1 MKQST
6 INAIAARSL
15 SPESAVGMPAV
26 YVKWAMLHPNIFRK
40 RLDRIEGHPKAGD
53 WVAVYC
59 LDVPPRSHA
68 EPTEKQE
75 TGPRLFAYGIF
86 NDRSEIAVRLY
97 RWWGE
102 LPDEGFWDH
111 LVDTAIQLRREC
123 LRLDEVSDSYR
134 VIHGEADGF
143 PGLVVDR
150 FGDCLSAEV
159 FSLGMYQRAE
169 VILQKLA
176 MRLGTKHSIVQPCP
190 TFLSHEG
197 FDVPTM
203 SSPELPSS
211 VVVQEYGT
219 KFRIHFGSGHKTG
232 FFCDQ
237 RENRKRLAE
246 LCKGKSVLDLCCYS
260 GGFSVQAAKL
270 GGAAEVTGVDID
282 EEPLALATKNA
293 NMNQVRVRFVQSDA
307 FAFMRDM
314 QRINRQYDIVVLDPP
329 KLIRNRA
336 EIEEGSKKH
345 ADLNRLAMQLVK
357 PGGLMLSCS
366 CAGLLEET
374 DFVQMIRAAAKAS
387 GFDAAGVPK
396 PPRNVQI
403 LSRHGAASDH
413 PVAVHCP
420 ETEYLKSIWM
430 RVL

>member
-1 MKQST
+1 MKQNT
-6 INAIAARSL
+6 LNALSSRPL
-15 SPESAVGMPAV
+15 SPESAEGMPSV

-40 RLDRIEGHPKAGD
+40 RIDRIEGKPRAGD

-59 LDVPPRSHA
+59 LDAAPRGNVEQQDA
-68 EPTEKQE
+68 EPS
-75 TGPRLFAYGIF
+75 GPRLFAYGLF
-86 NDRSEIAVRLY
+86 NDRSEVAVRLY

-102 LPDEGFWDH
+102 LPSEDFWDG
-111 LVDTAIQLRREC
+111 LVDRAIELRRDV
-123 LRLDEVSDSYR
+123 LRLDEVTDSYR
-134 VIHGEADGF
+134 LVHGEADGF

-150 FGDCLSAEV
+150 YADCLSAEV
-159 FSLGMYQRAE
+159 FSMGMYQRAE
-169 VILQKLA
+169 AILQKFA
-176 MRLGTKHSIVQPCP
+176 TRLGTKHTLIQPCP
-190 TFLSHEG
+190 TFLGQEG
-197 FDVPTM
+197 FEATSIQ
-203 SSPELPSS
+203 SSELPASI
-211 VVVQEYGT
+211 VIQEYGT

-237 RENRKRLAE
+237 RENRKQLAD
-246 LCKGKSVLDLCCYS
+246 LCRDKSVLDLCCYS
-260 GGFSVQAAKL
+260 GGFAVQAAKL
-270 GGAAEVTGVDID
+270 GGASEVTGVDID
-282 EEPLALATKNA
+282 QEPLALATKNA
-293 NMNQVRVRFVQSDA
+293 NMNQVRVRYVQSDS

-314 QRINRQYDIVVLDPP
+314 QRIGRQYDIVVLDPP

-366 CAGLLEET
+366 CAGLLQEE
-374 DFVQMIRAAAKAS
+374 DFVQMIRAASKAS
-387 GFDAAGVPK
+387 GFDADGKPK

-403 LSRHGAASDH
+403 FSRHGASSDH

-420 ETEYLKSIWM
+420 ETEYLKSVWM

>member
-1 MKQST
+1 MKQNT
-6 INAIAARSL
+6 INAMTARPL
-15 SPESAVGMPAV
+15 SPESATEMPAV

-40 RLDRIEGHPKAGD
+40 RLERIEGRPKAGD

-59 LDVPPRSHA
+59 LDSPPRSHA
-68 EPTEKQE
+68 ESDEVPVA
-75 TGPRLFAYGIF
+75 GPRLFAYGIF

-102 LPDEGFWDH
+102 LPNEDFWDG
-111 LVDTAIQLRREC
+111 LVDRAVELRRDC
-123 LRLDEVSDSYR
+123 LRLDEVTDSYR
-134 VIHGEADGF
+134 LVHGEADGF
-143 PGLVVDR
+143 PGLVIDR
-150 FGDCLSAEV
+150 YGDCLSAEV
-159 FSLGMYQRAE
+159 FSMGMYQRVEA
-169 VILQKLA
+169 ILQKFAL
-176 MRLGTKHSIVQPCP
+176 RLGTKHTLVQPCP
-190 TFLSHEG
+190 TFLSQEG
-197 FDVPTM
+197 YDAPSI
-203 SSPELPSS
+203 SSPELPTS
-211 VVVQEYGT
+211 VAIQEYGT

-237 RENRKRLAE
+237 RENRKQLAE
-246 LCKGKSVLDLCCYS
+246 LCRDKTVLDLCCYS
-260 GGFSVQAAKL
+260 GGFSIQAAKL
-270 GGAAEVTGVDID
+270 GKASEVTGVDID
-282 EEPLALATKNA
+282 QEPLALATKNA

-314 QRINRQYDIVVLDPP
+314 QRIDRQYDVVVLDPP

-366 CAGLLEET
+366 CAGLLEEA
-374 DFVQMIRAAAKAS
+374 DFVQMMRAAAKAS
-387 GFDAAGVPK
+387 GFDAEGRPK

-403 LSRHGAASDH
+403 LSRHGASSDH

>member
-1 MKQST
+1 MKQNT
-6 INAIAARSL
+6 LNALSSRSL
-15 SPESAVGMPAV
+15 SPESTEGMPSV

-40 RLDRIEGHPKAGD
+40 RIDRIEGKPRAGD

-59 LDVPPRSHA
+59 LDAPPRGNVDQPDSM
-68 EPTEKQE
+68 P
-75 TGPRLFAYGIF
+75 GPRLFAYGLF
-86 NDRSEIAVRLY
+86 NDRSEVAVRLY

-102 LPDEGFWDH
+102 LPSDDFWDG
-111 LVDTAIQLRREC
+111 LVDRAIELRRDI
-123 LRLDEVSDSYR
+123 LRLDEVTDAYR
-134 VIHGEADGF
+134 LVHGEADGF

-150 FGDCLSAEV
+150 YADCLSAEV
-159 FSLGMYQRAE
+159 FSMGMYQRAE
-169 VILQKLA
+169 AILQKFA
-176 MRLGTKHSIVQPCP
+176 ARLGTKHTLIQPCP
-190 TFLSHEG
+190 TFLGQEG
-197 FDVPTM
+197 FEATSIQ
-203 SSPELPSS
+203 SSELPASI
-211 VVVQEYGT
+211 VIQEYGT

-237 RENRKRLAE
+237 RENRKQLAD
-246 LCKGKSVLDLCCYS
+246 LCKDKSVLDLCCYS
-260 GGFSVQAAKL
+260 GGFAVQAAKL
-270 GGAAEVTGVDID
+270 GGASEVTGVDID
-282 EEPLALATKNA
+282 QEPLALATKNA
-293 NMNQVRVRFVQSDA
+293 NMNQVRVRYVQSDS

-314 QRINRQYDIVVLDPP
+314 QRIGRQYDIVVLDPP

-366 CAGLLEET
+366 CAGLLQEE
-374 DFVQMIRAAAKAS
+374 DFVQMIRAASKAS
-387 GFDAAGVPK
+387 GFDADGKPK

-403 LSRHGAASDH
+403 ISRHGASSDH

-420 ETEYLKSIWM
+420 ETEYLKSVWM

>member
-1 MKQST
+1 
-6 INAIAARSL
+6 
-15 SPESAVGMPAV
+15 MPSV
-26 YVKWAMLHPNIFRK
+26 FVKWAMLHPNIFRK
-40 RLDRIEGHPKAGD
+40 RIDRIEGRPKAGE

-59 LDVPPRSHA
+59 MGGPPRGNS
-68 EPTEKQE
+68 ESTDVVSDLQ
-75 TGPRLFAYGIF
+75 PRLFAYGLF

-102 LPDEGFWDH
+102 LPDEAFWDG
-111 LVDTAIQLRREC
+111 LIDRAVELRRDC
-123 LRLDEVSDSYR
+123 LRLDQLTDSYR
-134 VIHGEADGF
+134 LIHGEADGF

-150 FGDCLSAEV
+150 YGDCLSAEV

-169 VILQKLA
+169 VILLKLA
-176 MRLGTKHSIVQPCP
+176 ARLGTKHTLIQPCP
-190 TFLSHEG
+190 TFLSQEG
-197 FDVPTM
+197 FEAPSIQ
-203 SSPELPSS
+203 SSALPAS
-211 VVVQEYGT
+211 VAIQEYGT

-237 RENRKRLAE
+237 RENRKQLAD
-246 LCKGKSVLDLCCYS
+246 LCRDKTVLDLCCYS

-270 GGAAEVTGVDID
+270 GGASEVTGVDID
-282 EEPLALATKNA
+282 QEPLALATKNA

-314 QRINRQYDIVVLDPP
+314 QRIGRQYDIVVLDPP

-357 PGGLMLSCS
+357 PSGLMLSCS
-366 CAGLLEET
+366 CAGLLPAD
-374 DFVQMIRAAAKAS
+374 DFVQMIRAASKAS
-387 GFDAAGVPK
+387 GFEADGKPK
-396 PPRNVQI
+396 PPRNIQI
-403 LSRHGAASDH
+403 LSRPGASADH
-413 PVAVHCP
+413 PVAIHCP
-420 ETEYLKSIWM
+420 ETEYLKAVWM

>member
-1 MKQST
+1 
-6 INAIAARSL
+6 
-15 SPESAVGMPAV
+15 MPSV

-40 RLDRIEGHPKAGD
+40 RIDRIEGKPRAGD

-59 LDVPPRSHA
+59 LDAPPRGNVEQGDTTAS
-68 EPTEKQE
+68 
-75 TGPRLFAYGIF
+75 GPRLFAYGIF

-102 LPDEGFWDH
+102 LPNEDFWDG
-111 LVDTAIQLRREC
+111 LVDRAIELRRNI
-123 LRLDEVSDSYR
+123 LRLDEVADSYR
-134 VIHGEADGF
+134 LVHGEADGF
-143 PGLVVDR
+143 PGLVIDR
-150 FGDCLSAEV
+150 YADCLSAEV

-169 VILQKLA
+169 VILQKFA
-176 MRLGTKHSIVQPCP
+176 DRLGTKHSLIQPCP
-190 TFLSHEG
+190 TFLPQEG
-197 FDVPTM
+197 FDATSIQ
-203 SSPELPSS
+203 SSELPASI
-211 VVVQEYGT
+211 VIQEYGT

-237 RENRKRLAE
+237 RENRKQLAD
-246 LCKGKSVLDLCCYS
+246 LSKDKTVLDLCCYS
-260 GGFSVQAAKL
+260 GGFAVQAAKL
-270 GGAAEVTGVDID
+270 GGASEVTGVDID
-282 EEPLALATKNA
+282 QEPLALATKNA
-293 NMNQVRVRFVQSDA
+293 NMNQVRVRYVQSDS

-314 QRINRQYDIVVLDPP
+314 QRIGRQYDIVVLDPP

-336 EIEEGSKKH
+336 EIEEGAKKH

-366 CAGLLEET
+366 CAGLLPEE
-374 DFVQMIRAAAKAS
+374 DFVQMIRAASKAS
-387 GFDAAGVPK
+387 GFDAEGKPK
-396 PPRNVQI
+396 PPRSVQI

-420 ETEYLKSIWM
+420 ETEYLKSVWM